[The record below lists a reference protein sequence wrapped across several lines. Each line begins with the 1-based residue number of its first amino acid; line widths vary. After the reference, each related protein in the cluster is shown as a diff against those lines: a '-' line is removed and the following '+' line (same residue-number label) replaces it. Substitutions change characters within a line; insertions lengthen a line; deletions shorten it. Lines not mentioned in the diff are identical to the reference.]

1 MDNSYIVVTAFAG
14 VIALVWLCVFAIQYR
29 QSRDSYVR
37 LWRVVWGAYLVRC
50 VALLF
55 TLRWEAG
62 GALDWLARFALIVTA
77 WAIVRSL
84 RPNRERWLRRP
95 DRILLIV
102 GAAWSLLDEFFGAH
116 GVYRPLVIGDVRI
129 PYLPSTLG
137 VVGLFAF
144 ATFGFYRLAKRRSSP
159 AKEWTATALGLWAAM
174 LLALQIMLIGTQL
187 GYPAPATFMEWL
199 HALAPVPGILLGIS
213 MLSVLFER
221 ERRAIQEN
229 LLAFAALDVDHT
241 RLLTPPEVAPGITLM
256 LDRLMRLVDI
266 PRAAFCVT
274 SSLRVVLPSVPVGLS
289 PELADA
295 IVEHGEL
302 ADFLAELTWHR
313 GGVVHYRDLEQH
325 TWMAPEQ
332 GAHFELL
339 RRAMH
344 ASGMTGMLI
353 VGVYSRER
361 RFGTVVFPLV
371 RSGEIGDLQLK
382 LLTSAGT
389 QIGMTLENYVLMHDA
404 QRRTKEYE
412 LLTQIGQVIS
422 GHLDPDAVMLAVQR
436 ELGQLFDTS
445 NFYVAFQDG
454 DTIRFELDMVAGQ
467 VQPKANRKVTN
478 GITDYII
485 RTGQP
490 LLIRSDME
498 KHRMRLGCVQTG
510 RPAKCLAGVPI
521 VMYGQS
527 RGMMAVV
534 HYEREFAF
542 GARDL
547 EVLQTAAGQVAVA
560 MENAR
565 LFGEE
570 QRRSRYLA
578 FLNNISKTAI
588 SSQNADQ
595 MLSEIVAEIQKNFR
609 FDHIGLG
616 ILDYA
621 TKEIE
626 IKAEAGTTAAVLGRR
641 VPLGASIVGRVA
653 RTNDMVLIQ
662 DGDQD
667 AGGLLSNARSV
678 LCVPITYGETLLGVL
693 NVESHRE
700 HAFEQQEVLILRTL
714 ADLLATALHNA
725 FIFQKLEQ
733 QAITDGLTGIKTRR
747 FFLEAMQSEWKRAAR
762 SGRPFSVV
770 LVDLD
775 KFKEVNDSLGH
786 LEGDLVLARV
796 GRLLEQKCRQS
807 NVVARYGG
815 DEFVILMPETGL
827 EQAQSLSERLR
838 LWLATDPTL
847 SERHVTGS
855 FGVGSFPLHGATAED
870 IIRVADAG
878 MYVAKHSGGNRV
890 ATVEEFAELG
900 SSHRQIVTA
909 FIEGFLQREHVGPEQ
924 CDELVEILVKLQA
937 STNPESADDA
947 ACEAIVM
954 LTRASETREMH
965 AAGHGDAIAHYSEII
980 GRGLDLTREEMNDL
994 SFAARVHDVG
1004 KILIPERLLNK
1015 HEHLSGEEYYLLKMH
1030 AALGSQICSAIPGGA
1045 RIQQSVRHHHER
1057 FDGSG
1062 YPDKLKGEQ
1071 IPLGARIIA
1080 VAEAYAHLT
1089 MESPYRR
1096 IMTTE
1101 EACRELEQLSGTD
1114 FDGLIVRML
1123 VRELRGERAARQG
1136 L

>member
-1 MDNSYIVVTAFAG
+1 MDIFSGIAVFSG
-14 VIALVWLCVFAIQYR
+14 VIALVWLCVFILQYR
-29 QSRDSYVR
+29 QNRDIYLR
-37 LWRVVWGAYLVRC
+37 MWRIAWAAYFVRC
-50 VALLF
+50 AALLIVS
-55 TLRWEAG
+55 RWNG
-62 GALDWLARFALIVTA
+62 DGALDFTARFALVCVA
-77 WAIVRSL
+77 WALVRST
-84 RPNRERWLRRP
+84 RPMRERWFRQP
-95 DRILLIV
+95 DGIFL
-102 GAAWSLLDEFFGAH
+102 GAGVVWCLLDLWNGPH
-116 GVYRPLVIGDVRI
+116 GGYRVLTLGPWRL
-129 PYLPSTLG
+129 PYLSSSLG
-137 VVGLFAF
+137 VALAF
-144 ATFGFYRLAKRRSSP
+144 GYAAAKFYRLGAKRGSRGKQWMAAS
-159 AKEWTATALGLWAAM
+159 LGLWSAM
-174 LLALQIMLIGTQL
+174 LISLQIMLGAIQL
-187 GYPAPATFMEWL
+187 GYPAPLAFMNVL
-199 HALAPVPGILLGIS
+199 HAAGPLPEILLGIS

-229 LLAFAALDVDHT
+229 LLAFAAFDVDHT
-241 RLLTPPEVAPGITLM
+241 RLLLPKEVAPAVGLM
-256 LDRLMRLVDI
+256 LDRLLRLAGV
-266 PRAAFCVT
+266 PRAAFCVA
-274 SSLRVVLPSVPVGLS
+274 SGFRNVLPSAQVGLP
-289 PELADA
+289 PELAA
-295 IVEHGEL
+295 ACERAEL
-302 ADFLAELTWHR
+302 ADFLAELAWHR
-313 GGVVHYRDLEQH
+313 GGVVQYADLEEQS
-325 TWMAPEQ
+325 WLAPEH
-332 GAHFELL
+332 ASHFDVL
-339 RRAMH
+339 RRGLHSAGL
-344 ASGMTGMLI
+344 SGILI

-361 RFGTVVFPLV
+361 RFGTVVFPLE
-371 RSGEIGDLQLK
+371 RGSEIGDWHLK
-382 LLTSAGT
+382 LLSASGT

-422 GHLDPDAVMLAVQR
+422 AHLDPDAVMLAVQR

-445 NFYVAFQDG
+445 NFYVAFLDG
-454 DTIRFELDMVAGQ
+454 DTVRFELQVIGGQ
-467 VQPKANRKVTN
+467 VMPKSSRKVTN
-478 GITDYII
+478 GLTEHII
-485 RTGQP
+485 RTAQP
-490 LLIRSDME
+490 LLIGSDIE
-498 KHRMRLGCVQTG
+498 KHRMRLGCVPAG
-510 RPAKCLAGVPI
+510 RPSKCIAGVPI
-521 VMYGQS
+521 MMYGKAH
-527 RGMMAVV
+527 GMMAVL
-534 HYEREFAF
+534 HFEREFLYTQ
-542 GARDL
+542 RDL
-547 EVLQTAAGQVAVA
+547 EVLNTAAGQVAVA

-578 FLNNISKTAI
+578 FLNNVSKTAI

-595 MLSEIVAEIQKNFR
+595 MLGEIVGEIQKNFR
-609 FDHIGLG
+609 LDHIGIG

-626 IKAEAGTTAAVLGRR
+626 IKAEAGTTATVLGRR

-653 RTNDMVLIQ
+653 RTNEMVLIQ
-662 DGDQD
+662 DGDHD
-667 AGGLLSNARSV
+667 AGGLLANAKSV

-700 HAFEQQEVLILRTL
+700 RAFEQQEVLILRTL

-775 KFKEVNDSLGH
+775 KFKEVNDSMGH

-909 FIEGFLQREHVGPEQ
+909 FIEGFLQREHVGPEL
-924 CDELVEILVKLQA
+924 CEELVQILLKLHA
-937 STNPESADDA
+937 SAKPESADDA
-947 ACEAIVM
+947 VFEALMM
-954 LTRASETREMH
+954 LTRASETRENY
-965 AAGHGDAIAHYSEII
+965 AGGHGDAVAHYSEIV
-980 GRGLDLTREEMNDL
+980 GRSLDLTHEELNDL
-994 SFAARVHDVG
+994 VMAARVHDVG

-1015 HEHLSGEEYYLLKMH
+1015 HDHLSGEEYYLLKMH
-1030 AALGSQICSAIPGGA
+1030 AALGAQICSAIPGGA
-1045 RIQQSVRHHHER
+1045 RIQQSIRHHHER

-1071 IPLGARIIA
+1071 IPLGARIIGA
-1080 VAEAYAHLT
+1080 AEAYAHLT
-1089 MESPYRR
+1089 MEGPFHEPYN
-1096 IMTTE
+1096 TE
-1101 EACRELEQLSGTD
+1101 EACREMEKLSGTEY
-1114 FDGLIVRML
+1114 DGMIVRTL

>member
-1 MDNSYIVVTAFAG
+1 MDISFTGVAAFSA
-14 VIALVWLCVFAIQYR
+14 VLALVWLCVFVLQYR
-29 QSRDSYVR
+29 QGRDVHVGI
-37 LWRVVWGAYLVRC
+37 WRIAWAAYFVRC
-50 VALLF
+50 VALLIVD
-55 TLRWEAG
+55 RWNG
-62 GALDWLARFALIVTA
+62 DGALDWIARFAFVCVA
-77 WAIVRSL
+77 WALVRSA
-84 RPNRERWLRRP
+84 RPVRDRWLRRS
-95 DRILLIV
+95 DWIFFAV
-102 GAAWSLLDEFFGAH
+102 GALWCFADLLNGPH
-116 GVYRPLVIGDVRI
+116 GGYRAMPVGPWRL
-129 PYLPSTLG
+129 PYLSSSFG
-137 VVGLFAF
+137 VAIAFAF
-144 ATFGFYRLAKRRSSP
+144 AAAQFYRLGKRRGSRGKQWIAAS
-159 AKEWTATALGLWAAM
+159 LGLWSAM
-174 LLALQIMLIGTQL
+174 LIALQIMLMAIQRGD
-187 GYPAPATFMEWL
+187 PAPLSFMNTL
-199 HALAPVPGILLGIS
+199 HGASPLPNVLLGIS

-221 ERRAIQEN
+221 ERRTIQEN
-229 LLAFAALDVDHT
+229 LLAFATFNVDHT
-241 RLLTPPEVAPGITLM
+241 RLLTASEVTPAVQQM
-256 LDRLMRLVDI
+256 LARLVRLTGV

-274 SSLRVVLPSVPVGLS
+274 SAFRSVLPSAQVGLS
-289 PELADA
+289 PELAAACDQP
-295 IVEHGEL
+295 EL
-302 ADFLAELTWHR
+302 ADFLADMAWHR
-313 GGVVHYRDLEQH
+313 GGVVLYGDLEEQN
-325 TWMAPEQ
+325 WIAPEHA
-332 GAHFELL
+332 AHFEEL
-339 RRAMH
+339 RRGLH
-344 ASGMTGMLI
+344 AAEMCGLLV

-361 RFGTVVFPLV
+361 RFGTVLFPLLRAAEV
-371 RSGEIGDLQLK
+371 GEWHLK
-382 LLTSAGT
+382 LLSASGT
-389 QIGMTLENYVLMHDA
+389 QIGMTLDNYVLMHDA

-422 GHLDPDAVMLAVQR
+422 AHLDPDAVMLAVQR
-436 ELGQLFDTS
+436 ELGQLFDTT
-445 NFYVAFQDG
+445 NFYVAFMDG
-454 DTIRFELDMVAGQ
+454 DTIRFELDMIGGQ
-467 VQPKANRKVTN
+467 LQPKSSRKVTN
-478 GITDYII
+478 GLTDHII

-490 LLIRSDME
+490 LLIRSEME
-498 KHRMRLGCVQTG
+498 KHRARLGCVAAG
-510 RPAKCLAGVPI
+510 RAAKCIAGVPI
-521 VMYGQS
+521 TMYG
-527 RGMMAVV
+527 RPHGMMAVL
-534 HYEREFAF
+534 HFDREFAYTP
-542 GARDL
+542 RDL
-547 EVLQTAAGQVAVA
+547 EVLSTAAGQVAVA

-595 MLSEIVAEIQKNFR
+595 MLGEIVAEIQKNFR
-609 FDHIGLG
+609 LDHIGIG

-626 IKAEAGTTAAVLGRR
+626 IKAEAGTTATVLGRR

-662 DGDQD
+662 NGDHP
-667 AGGLLSNARSV
+667 AGGLLANAKSV

-747 FFLEAMQSEWKRAAR
+747 FFLEAMSSEWKRAAR

-775 KFKEVNDSLGH
+775 KFKEVNDTMGH

-909 FIEGFLQREHVGPEQ
+909 FIEGFLQREHVGPEL
-924 CDELVEILVKLQA
+924 CEELVQILLKLHA
-937 STNPESADDA
+937 SAKPEAADDA
-947 ACEAIVM
+947 MFEALLM
-954 LTRASETREMH
+954 LTRASETRENY
-965 AAGHGDAIAHYSEII
+965 AAGHGDAVAHYSEMI
-980 GRGLDLTREEMNDL
+980 GRALDLTRDELNDL
-994 SFAARVHDVG
+994 VMAARVHDVG

-1015 HEHLSGEEYYLLKMH
+1015 NDHLSGEEYYLLKMH
-1030 AALGSQICSAIPGGA
+1030 AALGAQICSAIPGGA
-1045 RIQQSVRHHHER
+1045 RIQQTIRHHHER

-1071 IPLGARIIA
+1071 IPLGARIIGA
-1080 VAEAYAHLT
+1080 AEAYAHLT
-1089 MESPYRR
+1089 MEGPFHEPFS
-1096 IMTTE
+1096 TE
-1101 EACRELEQLSGTD
+1101 EACREMEKISGTEY
-1114 FDGLIVRML
+1114 DGMIVRTL
-1123 VRELRGERAARQG
+1123 VHELRGERAARQG
-1136 L
+1136 M